1 MTSNFALEPAGAA
14 AISSATAPS
23 GTPTP
28 LDTDGAQASG
38 LAAAQLRARISG
50 GQLAPGA
57 KLSEQAIARELGISR
72 NTLREA
78 FTVLAGESLVDRVPN
93 RGVFVARPT
102 ADDVREI
109 YSARR
114 IIEPGAV
121 LWSEHVESALSEL
134 RAVIAAA
141 RSAREAG
148 DIKGMGDANQRFH
161 RGLMALTGSDTLVTT
176 MDRLL
181 ARMRLVFHSM
191 SSDPGFHG
199 DYVDRNAELLRL
211 LEAGQRAE
219 AADAL
224 REYLTFAE
232 AQLLEHMA

>member
-1 MTSNFALEPAGAA
+1 MTSNFALEPADAA
-14 AISSATAPS
+14 ASSSPVSPS
-23 GTPTP
+23 GAPMP
-28 LDTDGAQASG
+28 IPAEGAQASG

-50 GQLAPGA
+50 GQLAPGL
-57 KLSEQAIARELGISR
+57 KLSEQTIARELGVSR

-121 LWSEHVESALSEL
+121 LWGSCPSEVLTELS
-134 RAVIAAA
+134 AVIAAA

-191 SSDPGFHG
+191 SADPDFHG
-199 DYVDRNAELLRL
+199 DYVDRNADLLRL
-211 LEAGQRAE
+211 LQAGQRAE
-219 AADAL
+219 AAEVL
-224 REYLTFAE
+224 RDYLTFAE
-232 AQLLEHMA
+232 AQLLENMA

>member
-1 MTSNFALEPAGAA
+1 MTSNSASPAAE
-14 AISSATAPS
+14 SSPAQS
-23 GTPTP
+23 TP
-28 LDTDGAQASG
+28 LAPEDAQASA
-38 LAAAQLRARISG
+38 LVAARLRARISG

-57 KLSEQAIARELGISR
+57 KLSEQAIAAELGVSR

-93 RGVFVARPT
+93 RGVFVVHPT

-109 YSARR
+109 YAARR
-114 IIEPGAV
+114 IVEPGAV
-121 LWSEHVESALSEL
+121 LWGSCPDAVLTEL
-134 RAVIAAA
+134 EGVIAAA
-141 RSAREAG
+141 REAREAG

-161 RGLMALTGSDTLVTT
+161 RDLMALTGSDTLVTT

-181 ARMRLVFHSM
+181 ARMRLVFHAM
-191 SSDPGFHG
+191 SAEPGFHG

-211 LEAGQRAE
+211 LMAGQRAE
-219 AADAL
+219 AAEAL
-224 REYLTFAE
+224 REYLSFAE

>member
-23 GTPTP
+23 GTPTA
-28 LDTDGAQASG
+28 LAAEGAQASA
-38 LAAAQLRARISG
+38 LAAGRLRARISG

-57 KLSEQAIARELGISR
+57 KLSEQAIARELGVSR

-78 FTVLAGESLVDRVPN
+78 FTVLTGESLVDRVPN

-121 LWSEHVESALSEL
+121 LWGSCPSKILTEL
-134 RAVIAAA
+134 KAVIASA

-161 RGLMALTGSDTLVTT
+161 RGLMALTGSATLVTT

-191 SSDPGFHG
+191 SADPGFHG

-219 AADAL
+219 AAEAL